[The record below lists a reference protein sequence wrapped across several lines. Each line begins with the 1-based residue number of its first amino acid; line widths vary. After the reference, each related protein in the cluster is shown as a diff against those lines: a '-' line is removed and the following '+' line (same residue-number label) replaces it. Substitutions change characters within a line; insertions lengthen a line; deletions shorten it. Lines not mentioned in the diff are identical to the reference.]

1 MVKRTV
7 ADLKPYDAAGH
18 FKMVAMRIHGKEETG
33 AQKFWIGVSE
43 FEPGG
48 GAVFHDRGNLNF
60 SFITGADRYDVEAQ
74 HEIILRAVRSFGIP
88 CERSGRNDL
97 LADGKR
103 RKAARPKR
111 KKLGHVAL
119 LTGAPEEFHHPA
131 IQKLKQGEPVSD
143 RELRRALAAF
153 KEGNTLG
160 ER

>member
-1 MVKRTV
+1 MFDYTGQIVRAT
-7 ADLKPYDAAGH
+7 AG
-18 FKMVAMRIHGKEETG
+18 RDKEG
-33 AQKFWIGVSE
+33 IFCVVGV
-43 FEPGG
+43 
-48 GAVFHDRGNLNF
+48 
-60 SFITGADRYDVEAQ
+60 
-74 HEIILRAVRSFGIP
+74 
-88 CERSGRNDL
+88 ERQPERLL

-143 RELRRALAAF
+143 RELRRTLAAF